1 MSEDLKEWQK
11 GYDLEYLKSLQARY
25 DTLNEKIISPFMQMK
40 KNNIAEYL
48 STGGLILT
56 DAYDVLVSQSNKP
69 SKIKVYSSKNHILAV
84 KQANDIELS
93 YVQIRDL
100 PVFISYLNSLTENL
114 WLLWLDDGDLTPIT
128 QLGFTRIGSKIN
140 SFGDCFGVYYLE
152 KKPSFS
158 LFDQEPICLYTDPH
172 EIACAFKFTD
182 FHYDI
187 TALKEKVSQL
197 NFANHYSN
205 YNADGG
211 WSAISLRGYSADPNF
226 IIKPLEMND
235 KWHEKHKGQDFHIQ
249 DTSVYDLFPEVKEII
264 KQVSKTAKVDRVRIM
279 KLDAGKVIEQHTDLV
294 DSECGIGIGE
304 VPRFHIP
311 IDTHDDCWFEVYG
324 MTGKEVFK
332 FKEGELWYLD
342 TRKPHRVVNNGKTR
356 IHLVFDLYTDADL
369 LNKLKQR
376 KLT

>member
-25 DTLNEKIISPFMQMK
+25 DTLNEKTISPFMQMK

-48 STGGLILT
+48 STGELILT
-56 DAYDVLVSQSNKP
+56 DAYDVLVSQSSKP

-114 WLLWLDDGDLTPIT
+114 WLLWLDDGGLTPIT

-226 IIKPLEMND
+226 IIKPLEMN
-235 KWHEKHKGQDFHIQ
+235 EFDFYKIVI
-249 DTSVYDLFPEVKEII
+249 TFSYII
-264 KQVSKTAKVDRVRIM
+264 TYIF
-279 KLDAGKVIEQHTDLV
+279 KL
-294 DSECGIGIGE
+294 
-304 VPRFHIP
+304 
-311 IDTHDDCWFEVYG
+311 
-324 MTGKEVFK
+324 
-332 FKEGELWYLD
+332 
-342 TRKPHRVVNNGKTR
+342 
-356 IHLVFDLYTDADL
+356 
-369 LNKLKQR
+369 
-376 KLT
+376 